1 MRVSGILVGLIAVL
15 LSAASIATA
24 APFAYVSSFGQD
36 SVAVVDVAT
45 GSVVKLLS
53 KPQDGIGA
61 MPYGVAVNRVG
72 TRAYVANFGDGT
84 VSIIDMTTNTV
95 ISTPTVCES
104 PACMPTGVAVND
116 AGTRVYVANGD
127 GTIAVIDATSNSVL
141 MPPLAH
147 TGGAL
152 AGIVVV
158 GSKLFV
164 ADFGGGSILA
174 VDVNTGTFTS
184 LRPNGNVFAP
194 VFGVAASPSG
204 SLVYVPYGKLNS
216 NQEFDLN
223 VAVIDPN
230 GPTMIVSVPVGE
242 RDSNGE
248 SPWNSGNAPAGIAVS
263 ASRVYVAVSAEN
275 TVDVI
280 DTTSNMKVA
289 SVPVGASPFGVAVD
303 QSGAKVLVGNSGS
316 GRMSM
321 IDTATNTVT
330 GPSVA
335 VGPSPL
341 VFGAFVGTPPFT
353 LTTGVSPSGAG
364 TITPATGKYDAG
376 TQVTVTATANT
387 GYEFTGWSG
396 ACTGTGSCT
405 VTMTSDKTVTANFK
419 LVQYTLTTGASP
431 SGAGAVTPATGK
443 FDHGTQ
449 LTVTATANTGYEFT
463 GWSGA
468 CTGTGSCTV
477 TMTSDQS
484 VTANFKLVQYTLTT
498 GTSPSGAGTIAP
510 ASGGKYDHG
519 TQVTVTAVANA
530 GYQFT
535 GWSGACTGTGPCSV
549 SMTSDQS
556 VTANFVVLQY
566 TLTTGTNPS
575 GAGTVTPA
583 SGNKYN
589 YGTQVTVATT
599 TNTGYQFTGWSGAC
613 NTTGPCTV
621 MMTGDRSVTANFA
634 PVQYTLTTGTSP
646 SGAGT
651 VAPATGGKYN
661 YGTQV
666 SVTATASTGYEFTG
680 WSGACTGTG
689 ACSVPMTSDKSVT
702 ANFAV
707 AQVQFTLTLA
717 TTGTGTGEIGAA
729 PSSGTGKYNA
739 GTDVTLSAK
748 PGTGCKFNG
757 WSGACSGNGG
767 CSVRMD
773 AAKNV
778 TAAFMLTAPTCDEK
792 IADLHKKVAAD
803 KRHLKYSH
811 SIHEALRLYAA
822 AQQELAWAYAKVGD
836 RDKKYLS
843 ALKEFN
849 NAKAAFCAERY
860 WRAAHEF
867 WEAYQI
873 AHKILEQHRR

>member
-1 MRVSGILVGLIAVL
+1 MKTKRPLPKRFSGTMRVSGILVGLIAVL
-15 LSAASIATA
+15 LSAASIAMA

-36 SVAVVDVAT
+36 SVTVVDGAT
-45 GSVVKLLS
+45 GSVVKPLTR
-53 KPQDGIGA
+53 QDGIGA

-95 ISTPTVCES
+95 IGTPTVCES

-127 GTIAVIDATSNSVL
+127 GTITVIDATSNSVL

-164 ADFGGGSILA
+164 ADFGRGSVLA
-174 VDVNTGTFTS
+174 VDVNNGTFTS

-194 VFGVAASPSG
+194 VFGIAANPSG

-223 VAVIDPN
+223 VAIIDPN

-248 SPWNSGNAPAGIAVS
+248 SPWNSGNSPAGIAVS

-275 TVDVI
+275 AADVI
-280 DTTSNMKVA
+280 DTTTNMKVA

-303 QSGAKVLVGNSGS
+303 QSGAKVFVGNSGS

-341 VFGAFVGTPPFT
+341 VFGAFVGTPSF
-353 LTTGVSPSGAG
+353 
-364 TITPATGKYDAG
+364 
-376 TQVTVTATANT
+376 
-387 GYEFTGWSG
+387 
-396 ACTGTGSCT
+396 
-405 VTMTSDKTVTANFK
+405 
-419 LVQYTLTTGASP
+419 TLTTGASP

-449 LTVTATANTGYEFT
+449 VTVTAVANAGYQFT

-468 CTGTGSCTV
+468 CPGTSSCTE
-477 TMTSDQS
+477 TLTPDQS

-535 GWSGACTGTGPCSV
+535 GWSGACPGTGPCIV

-621 MMTGDRSVTANFA
+621 MMTGDRSVTANYA
-634 PVQYTLTTGTSP
+634 LVQYTLTTGTSP

-651 VAPATGGKYN
+651 VTPATGSKYN

-666 SVTATASTGYEFTG
+666 SVTATANTGYEFTG
-680 WSGACTGTG
+680 WSGACTSTG
-689 ACSVPMTSDKSVT
+689 PCSVPMTFDKSVT

-707 AQVQFTLTLA
+707 VQQQFSLTLA
-717 TTGTGTGEIGAA
+717 TNGTGTGTVGAL
-729 PSSGTGKYNA
+729 PSSSTGKYNA
-739 GTDVTLSAK
+739 GTDVSVSAT

-757 WSGACSGNGG
+757 WAGACSGNAD
-767 CSVRMD
+767 CKVRMD
-773 AAKNV
+773 AAKTV
-778 TAAFMLTAPTCDEK
+778 TANFTQTSVPTCDEK
-792 IADLHKKVAAD
+792 IGDLQKQVAAD
-803 KRHLKYSH
+803 KHHWKYGH
-811 SIHEALRLYAA
+811 SIREALRLYAA
-822 AQQELAWAYAKVGD
+822 AQQELARAKAKVGD
-836 RDKKYLS
+836 RDKKYVS
-843 ALKEFN
+843 ALKEFDN
-849 NAKAAFCAERY
+849 GKAAFCAGRY

>member
-1 MRVSGILVGLIAVL
+1 MKTKRPLPKRFSGTMRVSGIVVGLIAVL
-15 LSAASIATA
+15 LSAASIAMA

-36 SVAVVDVAT
+36 SVTVVDGAT
-45 GSVVKLLS
+45 GSVVKPLTR
-53 KPQDGIGA
+53 QDGIGA

-95 ISTPTVCES
+95 IGTPTVCES

-127 GTIAVIDATSNSVL
+127 GTITVIDATSNSVL

-164 ADFGGGSILA
+164 ADFGRGSVLA

-194 VFGVAASPSG
+194 VFGIAASPSG

-216 NQEFDLN
+216 SQEFDLN

-248 SPWNSGNAPAGIAVS
+248 SPWNSGNSPAGIAVS

-280 DTTSNMKVA
+280 DTTTNMKVA

-303 QSGAKVLVGNSGS
+303 QSGAKVFVGNSGS

-341 VFGAFVGTPPFT
+341 VFGAFVGTPSFT

-364 TITPATGKYDAG
+364 TITPATGKYDVG
-376 TQVTVTATANT
+376 TQV
-387 GYEFTGWSG
+387 
-396 ACTGTGSCT
+396 
-405 VTMTSDKTVTANFK
+405 
-419 LVQYTLTTGASP
+419 
-431 SGAGAVTPATGK
+431 
-443 FDHGTQ
+443 
-449 LTVTATANTGYEFT
+449 TVTATANTGYEFT

-484 VTANFKLVQYTLTT
+484 VTANF
-498 GTSPSGAGTIAP
+498 
-510 ASGGKYDHG
+510 
-519 TQVTVTAVANA
+519 
-530 GYQFT
+530 
-535 GWSGACTGTGPCSV
+535 
-549 SMTSDQS
+549 M
-556 VTANFVVLQY
+556 VLQY

-621 MMTGDRSVTANFA
+621 MMTGDRSVTANYA
-634 PVQYTLTTGTSP
+634 LVQYTL
-646 SGAGT
+646 
-651 VAPATGGKYN
+651 AT
-661 YGTQV
+661 
-666 SVTATASTGYEFTG
+666 
-680 WSGACTGTG
+680 
-689 ACSVPMTSDKSVT
+689 D
-702 ANFAV
+702 
-707 AQVQFTLTLA
+707 
-717 TTGTGTGEIGAA
+717 GTGTGMVGAL
-729 PSSGTGKYNA
+729 PSSSTGKYNA
-739 GTDVTLSAK
+739 GTDVSVTAT

-757 WSGACSGNGG
+757 WAGACSGNAD
-767 CSVRMD
+767 CKVRMD
-773 AAKNV
+773 AAKTV
-778 TAAFMLTAPTCDEK
+778 TANFTQTSVPTCDEK
-792 IADLHKKVAAD
+792 IGDLQKKVAAD
-803 KRHLKYSH
+803 KHHWKYGH
-811 SIHEALRLYAA
+811 SIREALRLYAA
-822 AQQELAWAYAKVGD
+822 AQQELARAKAKVGD
-836 RDKKYLS
+836 RDKKYVS
-843 ALKEFN
+843 ALKEFDN
-849 NAKAAFCAERY
+849 GKAAFCAGRY

>member
-1 MRVSGILVGLIAVL
+1 MKTKRPLPKRFSGTMRVSGILVGLIAVL
-15 LSAASIATA
+15 LSAASIAMA

-36 SVAVVDVAT
+36 SVTVVDGAT
-45 GSVVKLLS
+45 GSVVKPLTR
-53 KPQDGIGA
+53 QDGIGA

-95 ISTPTVCES
+95 IGTPTVCES

-127 GTIAVIDATSNSVL
+127 GTITVIDATSNSVL

-164 ADFGGGSILA
+164 ADFGRGSVLA
-174 VDVNTGTFTS
+174 VDVNNGTFTS

-194 VFGVAASPSG
+194 VFGIAANPSG

-248 SPWNSGNAPAGIAVS
+248 SPWNSGNSPAGIAVS

-275 TVDVI
+275 AADVI
-280 DTTSNMKVA
+280 DTTTNMKVA

-303 QSGAKVLVGNSGS
+303 QSGAKVFVGNSGS

-341 VFGAFVGTPPFT
+341 VFGAFVGTPSFT

-364 TITPATGKYDAG
+364 TITPATGRYDAG
-376 TQVTVTATANT
+376 TQV
-387 GYEFTGWSG
+387 
-396 ACTGTGSCT
+396 
-405 VTMTSDKTVTANFK
+405 
-419 LVQYTLTTGASP
+419 
-431 SGAGAVTPATGK
+431 
-443 FDHGTQ
+443 
-449 LTVTATANTGYEFT
+449 TVTATANTGYEFT

-519 TQVTVTAVANA
+519 TQVTVT
-530 GYQFT
+530 
-535 GWSGACTGTGPCSV
+535 
-549 SMTSDQS
+549 
-556 VTANFVVLQY
+556 
-566 TLTTGTNPS
+566 
-575 GAGTVTPA
+575 TV
-583 SGNKYN
+583 
-589 YGTQVTVATT
+589 

-621 MMTGDRSVTANFA
+621 MMTGDRSVTANYA
-634 PVQYTLTTGTSP
+634 LVQYTLTTGTSP

-651 VAPATGGKYN
+651 VTPASGSKYN

-666 SVTATASTGYEFTG
+666 SVTATANTGYEFTG
-680 WSGACTGTG
+680 WSGACTSTG
-689 ACSVPMTSDKSVT
+689 PCSVPMTFDKSVT

-707 AQVQFTLTLA
+707 VQQQFSLTLA
-717 TTGTGTGEIGAA
+717 TNGTGTGTVGAL
-729 PSSGTGKYNA
+729 PSSSTGKYNA
-739 GTDVTLSAK
+739 GTDVSVSAT

-757 WSGACSGNGG
+757 WAGACSGNAD
-767 CSVRMD
+767 CKVRMD
-773 AAKNV
+773 AAKTV
-778 TAAFMLTAPTCDEK
+778 TANFTQTSVPTCDEK
-792 IADLHKKVAAD
+792 IGDLQKQVAAD
-803 KRHLKYSH
+803 KHHWKYGH
-811 SIHEALRLYAA
+811 SIREALRLYAA
-822 AQQELAWAYAKVGD
+822 AQQELARAKAKVGD
-836 RDKKYLS
+836 RDKKYVS
-843 ALKEFN
+843 ALKEFDN
-849 NAKAAFCAERY
+849 GKAAFCAGRY

>member
-15 LSAASIATA
+15 LSAASIAMA

-36 SVAVVDVAT
+36 SVTVVDGAT
-45 GSVVKLLS
+45 GSVVKPLTR
-53 KPQDGIGA
+53 QDGIGA

-95 ISTPTVCES
+95 IGTPTVCES

-127 GTIAVIDATSNSVL
+127 GTITVIDATSNSVL

-164 ADFGGGSILA
+164 ADFGRGSVLA
-174 VDVNTGTFTS
+174 VDVNNGTFTS

-194 VFGVAASPSG
+194 VFGIAANPSG

-248 SPWNSGNAPAGIAVS
+248 SPWNSGNSPAGIAVS

-275 TVDVI
+275 TADVI
-280 DTTSNMKVA
+280 DATTNMKVA

-303 QSGAKVLVGNSGS
+303 QSGAKVFVGNSGS

-341 VFGAFVGTPPFT
+341 VFGAFVGTPSFT

-364 TITPATGKYDAG
+364 TITPATGRYDAG
-376 TQVTVTATANT
+376 TQV
-387 GYEFTGWSG
+387 
-396 ACTGTGSCT
+396 
-405 VTMTSDKTVTANFK
+405 
-419 LVQYTLTTGASP
+419 
-431 SGAGAVTPATGK
+431 
-443 FDHGTQ
+443 
-449 LTVTATANTGYEFT
+449 TVTATANTGYEFT

-535 GWSGACTGTGPCSV
+535 GWSGACPGTGPCIV

-621 MMTGDRSVTANFA
+621 MMTGDRSVTANYA
-634 PVQYTLTTGTSP
+634 LVQYTLTTGTSP

-651 VAPATGGKYN
+651 VTPATGSKYN

-666 SVTATASTGYEFTG
+666 SVTATANTGYEFTG
-680 WSGACTGTG
+680 WSGACTSTG
-689 ACSVPMTSDKSVT
+689 PCSVPMTFDKSVT

-707 AQVQFTLTLA
+707 VQQQFSLTLA
-717 TTGTGTGEIGAA
+717 TNGTGTGTVGAL
-729 PSSGTGKYNA
+729 PSSSTGKYNA
-739 GTDVTLSAK
+739 GTDVSVSAT

-757 WSGACSGNGG
+757 WAGACSGNAD
-767 CSVRMD
+767 CKVRMD
-773 AAKNV
+773 AAKTV
-778 TAAFMLTAPTCDEK
+778 TANFTQTSVPTCDEK
-792 IADLHKKVAAD
+792 IGDLQKQVAAD
-803 KRHLKYSH
+803 KHHWKYGH
-811 SIHEALRLYAA
+811 SIREALRLYAA
-822 AQQELAWAYAKVGD
+822 AQQELARAKAKVGD
-836 RDKKYLS
+836 RDKKYVS
-843 ALKEFN
+843 ALKEFDN
-849 NAKAAFCAERY
+849 GKAAFCAGRY

>member
-1 MRVSGILVGLIAVL
+1 MKTKRPLPKRFSGTMRVSGIVVGLIAVL
-15 LSAASIATA
+15 LSAASIAMA

-36 SVAVVDVAT
+36 SVTVVDGAT
-45 GSVVKLLS
+45 GSVVKPLTR
-53 KPQDGIGA
+53 QDGIGA

-95 ISTPTVCES
+95 IGTPTVCES

-127 GTIAVIDATSNSVL
+127 GTITVIDATSNSVL

-164 ADFGGGSILA
+164 ADFGRGSVLA

-194 VFGVAASPSG
+194 VFGIAASPSG

-216 NQEFDLN
+216 SQEFDLN

-248 SPWNSGNAPAGIAVS
+248 SPWNSGNSPAGIAVS

-280 DTTSNMKVA
+280 DTTTNMKVA

-303 QSGAKVLVGNSGS
+303 QSGAKVFVGNSGS

-341 VFGAFVGTPPFT
+341 VFGAFVGTPSFT

-364 TITPATGKYDAG
+364 TITPATGKYDVG
-376 TQVTVTATANT
+376 TQV
-387 GYEFTGWSG
+387 
-396 ACTGTGSCT
+396 
-405 VTMTSDKTVTANFK
+405 
-419 LVQYTLTTGASP
+419 
-431 SGAGAVTPATGK
+431 
-443 FDHGTQ
+443 
-449 LTVTATANTGYEFT
+449 TVTATANTGYEFT

-566 TLTTGTNPS
+566 TLTTGTNSS

-589 YGTQVTVATT
+589 YGTQVTV
-599 TNTGYQFTGWSGAC
+599 
-613 NTTGPCTV
+613 
-621 MMTGDRSVTANFA
+621 
-634 PVQYTLTTGTSP
+634 
-646 SGAGT
+646 
-651 VAPATGGKYN
+651 
-661 YGTQV
+661 
-666 SVTATASTGYEFTG
+666 TATANTGYEFTG

-689 ACSVPMTSDKSVT
+689 PCSVPMTFDKSVT

-707 AQVQFTLTLA
+707 VQQQFSLTLA
-717 TTGTGTGEIGAA
+717 TNGTGTGMVGAL
-729 PSSGTGKYNA
+729 PSSSTGKYNA
-739 GTDVTLSAK
+739 GTDVSVTAT

-757 WSGACSGNGG
+757 WAGACSGNAD
-767 CSVRMD
+767 CKVRMD
-773 AAKNV
+773 AAKTV
-778 TAAFMLTAPTCDEK
+778 TANFTQTSVPTCDEK
-792 IADLHKKVAAD
+792 IGDLQKKVAAD
-803 KRHLKYSH
+803 KHHWKYGH
-811 SIHEALRLYAA
+811 SIREALRLYAA
-822 AQQELAWAYAKVGD
+822 AQQELARAKAKVGD
-836 RDKKYLS
+836 RDKKYVS
-843 ALKEFN
+843 ALKEFDN
-849 NAKAAFCAERY
+849 GKAAFCAGRY